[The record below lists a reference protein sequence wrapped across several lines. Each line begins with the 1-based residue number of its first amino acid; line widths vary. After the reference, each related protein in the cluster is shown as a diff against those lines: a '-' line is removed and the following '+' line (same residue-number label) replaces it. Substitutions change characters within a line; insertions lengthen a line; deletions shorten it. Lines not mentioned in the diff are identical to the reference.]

1 MSQTALFH
9 ESITDAIREVIQ
21 ALGGTKSV
29 AVRMRPEMPPD
40 HAGRW
45 LSDCLSAE
53 RREKLS
59 PDQLLWLGR
68 EGRRVGCHALAAFM
82 CRDLG
87 YADPVP
93 VSPEDEKARLERE
106 FIEAAKS
113 MQAMAERLTRLGV
126 KVAA

>member
-1 MSQTALFH
+1 MSQAALFH
-9 ESITDAIREVIQ
+9 ESITDAMREVIQ

-29 AVRMRPEMPPD
+29 ASRMRPEMPPD

-45 LSDCLSAE
+45 LADCLSAE

-59 PDQLLWLGR
+59 PDQVLWLGR
-68 EGRRVGCHALAAFM
+68 EGRRIGCHALAYYLF
-82 CRDLG
+82 RDLG

-93 VSPEDEKARLERE
+93 IDPDDEKARLERE

-113 MQAMAERLTRLGV
+113 MQAMADRLTRLGL
-126 KVAA
+126 KVA

>member
-1 MSQTALFH
+1 MSQVALFH
-9 ESITDAIREVIQ
+9 ESITDAMREVIL
-21 ALGGTKSV
+21 ALGGLKAV
-29 AVRMRPEMPPD
+29 ASRMRPEMPPD

-45 LSDCLSAE
+45 LADCLSAE

-59 PDQLLWLGR
+59 PDQVLWLGR
-68 EGRRVGCHALAAFM
+68 EGRRIGCHALAYYL

-93 VSPEDEKARLERE
+93 IDPDDEKARLERE

-113 MQAMAERLTRLGV
+113 MQAMADRLTRLGL
-126 KVAA
+126 KVA

>member
-1 MSQTALFH
+1 MSQVALFH
-9 ESITDAIREVIQ
+9 ESITDAMREVIL
-21 ALGGTKSV
+21 ALGGLKSV
-29 AVRMRPEMPPD
+29 ASRMRPEMPAD

-45 LSDCLSAE
+45 LADCLSAE

-59 PDQLLWLGR
+59 PDGVLWLGR
-68 EGRRVGCHALAAFM
+68 EGRAVGCHALANFF

-93 VSPEDEKARLERE
+93 LEPDDEKARLERE

-113 MQAMAERLTRLGV
+113 MQAMAERLTRLGL
-126 KVAA
+126 KVA